1 MLEPRNDRPRSRI
14 PLDHSVRLL
23 ERGLWILL
31 GLLAIAIPA
40 GAVFL
45 MLKMDGGSRSQG
57 GRFYV
62 AIAALVALGAVD
74 SQFRRLVIRRM
85 PSFSLETTAKQRRY
99 SLVSLLL
106 LLTSAVALIGL
117 AWLLP

>member
-1 MLEPRNDRPRSRI
+1 MLAPPNDRPRSGT
-14 PLDHSVRLL
+14 PLDQSVRVL
-23 ERGLWILL
+23 ERGPWILL
-31 GLLAIAIPA
+31 GLLAIVIPA

-62 AIAALVALGAVD
+62 AIAALVALAAVD
-74 SQFRRLVIRRM
+74 SQFRRLVRRSSP
-85 PSFSLETTAKQRRY
+85 PSSLVPTAQERRY
-99 SLVSLLL
+99 GLVSLLL
-106 LLTSAVALIGL
+106 LLTSTVVLIGL